1 MNYDRLYALKNK
13 FPRAALELDLLSGKV
28 SKDTGLIDPDYEHD
42 DMDEMQDMIELDI
55 LEILDVIYNQ
65 GHSGFSHGYLINC
78 LIPLL
83 KDRPITPLTG
93 NDWEWNIN
101 VHGNDQNKRCSKV
114 FRRKDGTAY
123 NIDGRAFS
131 DNGGKTWFT
140 NKESFKDISF
150 PCKSGDLETEYVI
163 IDTEE

>member
-1 MNYDRLYALKNK
+1 MNYDKLYALKKK
-13 FPRAALELDLLSGKV
+13 FPRAALELDLLSGRV
-28 SKDTGLIDPDYEHD
+28 NKDTGLINPDYEHD
-42 DMDEMQDMIELDI
+42 EMQNMIELDI
-55 LEILDVIYNQ
+55 LEILDIICNQ
-65 GHSGFSHGYLINC
+65 SHSGFSHEYLVNC

-93 NDWEWNIN
+93 NDWEWDIN
-101 VHGNDQNKRCSKV
+101 VYGDDQNKRCPKV

-123 NIDGRAFS
+123 NINGRAFS

-150 PCKSGDLETEYVI
+150 PCKSEDLKAEYVI
-163 IDTEE
+163 LDTEE